1 MSKRAFYNG
10 DVDGILLPAIDA
22 TVFVETDSDSRCG
35 HVERFTL
42 TELSFGFENTPNKI
56 TSPSLPRR
64 HEGRVDSF
72 FSTCFEDTTVSDMT
86 TCRLGLGAVLHQ
98 LWLVRCCQ
106 RAVKG
111 EHRGCWTALCS
122 SGSLLRATSTSI
134 CASISARAGGIQPS
148 KRSPRTLKDVAP

>member
-56 TSPSLPRR
+56 TSPSLP
-64 HEGRVDSF
+64 HHPPLLHVDHAGR
-72 FSTCFEDTTVSDMT
+72 
-86 TCRLGLGAVLHQ
+86 
-98 LWLVRCCQ
+98 
-106 RAVKG
+106 
-111 EHRGCWTALCS
+111 
-122 SGSLLRATSTSI
+122 
-134 CASISARAGGIQPS
+134 ASAPPPPHSPRS
-148 KRSPRTLKDVAP
+148 VRSPA

>member
-56 TSPSLPRR
+56 TSPSLPPSPPTPAPCGTCRQGVGTPPSLPPVR
-64 HEGRVDSF
+64 SFAGIGEF
-72 FSTCFEDTTVSDMT
+72 FSVQGRHVHIPAPKICSMKFCGRSYKHSTFVCS
-86 TCRLGLGAVLHQ
+86 GL
-98 LWLVRCCQ
+98 
-106 RAVKG
+106 
-111 EHRGCWTALCS
+111 
-122 SGSLLRATSTSI
+122 
-134 CASISARAGGIQPS
+134 
-148 KRSPRTLKDVAP
+148 

>member
-56 TSPSLPRR
+56 HAFIHSQTIYRFCLMGQRHKIFDPRVNSMILSHPWAPYSDAKVFSRSYFQAQRTPRCHWHSAASL
-64 HEGRVDSF
+64 
-72 FSTCFEDTTVSDMT
+72 
-86 TCRLGLGAVLHQ
+86 
-98 LWLVRCCQ
+98 
-106 RAVKG
+106 
-111 EHRGCWTALCS
+111 ALCYSYDIIFS
-122 SGSLLRATSTSI
+122 SAAFKG
-134 CASISARAGGIQPS
+134 
-148 KRSPRTLKDVAP
+148 TLKILTLSNFYSSITRVYPFY

>member
-56 TSPSLPRR
+56 TSPSLPHHPPQLHVVHARR
-64 HEGRVDSF
+64 APPPPSLPPVRSFAGIGEF
-72 FSTCFEDTTVSDMT
+72 FSVQGRHVHIPAPKICSMKFCGRSYKHSTFVCS
-86 TCRLGLGAVLHQ
+86 GL
-98 LWLVRCCQ
+98 
-106 RAVKG
+106 
-111 EHRGCWTALCS
+111 
-122 SGSLLRATSTSI
+122 
-134 CASISARAGGIQPS
+134 
-148 KRSPRTLKDVAP
+148 